1 MESDARGVSKSDATD
16 PPHEQRTDT
25 LSQVAAV
32 DPAVA
37 VDSVSVEAAAM
48 DHAVITVDAGV
59 GGLTGR
65 RFYAASSPVSNAP
78 SVGSTLS
85 ASLIALP

>member
-1 MESDARGVSKSDATD
+1 
-16 PPHEQRTDT
+16 
-25 LSQVAAV
+25 
-32 DPAVA
+32 
-37 VDSVSVEAAAM
+37 M

-65 RFYAASSPVSNAP
+65 RFHAASSPVSNAP